1 MTSYELVFDAFRAK
15 ILEDEWSNWTEE
27 ETNEDLRMILEGA
40 IPFFKFPRTNLE
52 RNEDGFVNDLSPM
65 EIQIL
70 ASYMKCEWIGRNIH
84 TWENLKSLYDERD
97 FSQANLLDKLG
108 KTLAEERQYA
118 KELQSIYYRSIN
130 GKPFE
135 YSKLS
140 TKI

>member
-65 EIQIL
+65 EI
-70 ASYMKCEWIGRNIH
+70 
-84 TWENLKSLYDERD
+84 
-97 FSQANLLDKLG
+97 
-108 KTLAEERQYA
+108 
-118 KELQSIYYRSIN
+118 
-130 GKPFE
+130 
-135 YSKLS
+135 
-140 TKI
+140 

>member
-1 MTSYELVFDAFRAK
+1 
-15 ILEDEWSNWTEE
+15 
-27 ETNEDLRMILEGA
+27 
-40 IPFFKFPRTNLE
+40 
-52 RNEDGFVNDLSPM
+52 
-65 EIQIL
+65 
-70 ASYMKCEWIGRNIH
+70 MKCEWIGRNIH